1 MQEQNK
7 DSRPQGESAK
17 HKVSRRTIVAGA
29 AWATPVVMIA
39 SASPALA
46 ATSGSGMACRV
57 NEYFTTKGGG
67 KFLNGSLFNLNLDAI
82 AEVYGVDVLNTPLSG
97 TPNVTKEPATGPTP
111 GYTDR
116 TDGVVDAWAN
126 PLNVGVLEALQV
138 SLGDV
143 TQPLGA
149 ILNIAETGVLN
160 QYGLARENGLSRG
173 FAGLVS
179 NTGGVTL
186 SDVQSAPA
194 FGNINLKTVIAN
206 LAGPTLANLV
216 EPLTA
221 LNLNIGAVGAQAE
234 IDSCLTTQSRDYHI
248 ASADLTVGSDVL
260 VNALDPVVGQ
270 GGAIDAVNNAVN
282 GLTAEGGLLS
292 DLVTNLV
299 SALNVLNLGLVRV
312 KAGSET
318 GTNVAVSIDL
328 DPVRKLLADPLVTD
342 ALSLSLTD
350 ADKML
355 FLDLDAL
362 VGSLNDQAA
371 NTRVLPANA
380 AVIDPLL
387 SDISTFLNQLPD
399 TVVAA
404 LQDAVNAAT
413 VKLDLK
419 VALQYNRGILTADW
433 VDAGAINILLDTTL
447 GELMDGAAALKVT
460 LNSDVPVVG
469 PLLAAI
475 VNPLL
480 AGLAV
485 TLNGLLATA
494 GSAINDLLTPLISNV
509 GTLLEG
515 VAGPVLTDLLDPL
528 LMGLL
533 GGGSE
538 PGLINLTVNVQEGAY
553 DVAALKL
560 SVLPSGG
567 IDVVLA
573 KAYAGENLAV

>member
-1 MQEQNK
+1 MQEKNT
-7 DSRPQGESAK
+7 DSRPLGESAK

-46 ATSGSGMACRV
+46 ATSGTGMACRV

-67 KFLNGSLFNLNLDAI
+67 KFLNGSLFNLNLDNLV
-82 AEVYGVDVLNTPLSG
+82 EVYGVDVLNTPLSG
-97 TPNVTKEPATGPTP
+97 TPNVTKEPATGPNP
-111 GYTDR
+111 GFTDR
-116 TDGVVDAWAN
+116 TDGVIDAWAN
-126 PLNVGVLEALQV
+126 PLNVGVLKALDVTLGGVTQ
-138 SLGDV
+138 SLGS
-143 TQPLGA
+143 

-179 NTGGVTL
+179 NSGGVTL
-186 SDVQSAPA
+186 SDVQAAPA

-206 LAGPTLANLV
+206 LAGTGLADLV
-216 EPLTA
+216 APLAA
-221 LNLNIGAVGAQAE
+221 LDLNIGAVGAAAE

-248 ASADLTVGSDVL
+248 ASANLTVGSDVL
-260 VNALDPVVGQ
+260 VTALDPVVGQ
-270 GGAIDAVNNAVN
+270 GGAIDAVNTAVN

-292 DLVTNLV
+292 DLVTNII
-299 SALNVLNLGLVRV
+299 SALNVLNVGLARV
-312 KAGSET
+312 KAGSAT

-328 DPVRKLLADPLVTD
+328 EPVRALLADPLTTD
-342 ALSLSLTD
+342 ALALSLTD

-362 VGSLNDQAA
+362 LGSLNGHPA
-371 NTRVLPANA
+371 NTTLLPATSA
-380 AVIDPLL
+380 IVGPVI
-387 SDISTFLNQLPD
+387 SDIGTFLNQLPD
-399 TVVAA
+399 TVLTA
-404 LQDAVNAAT
+404 LQTAVNNAT

-419 VALQYNRGILTADW
+419 VALQYNQGALLGGW
-433 VDAGAINILLDTTL
+433 KDAGAVNILLDTTL
-447 GELMDGAAALKVT
+447 GELIAGDAT
-460 LNSDVPVVG
+460 LSATLSSDVPVVG

-475 VNPLL
+475 INPLL
-480 AGLAV
+480 AGLTL

-494 GSAINDLLTPLISNV
+494 GTAINNLLLPLINNV

-515 VAGPVLTDLLDPL
+515 VVDPVLTQLLDPL
-528 LMGLL
+528 LTQLL
-533 GGGSE
+533 VDGI
-538 PGLINLTVNVQEGAY
+538 INLIVNVQDGAY

-560 SVLPSGG
+560 SVLPGGG

-573 KAYAGENLAV
+573 RAYAGENIAV

>member
-1 MQEQNK
+1 MQEKNT
-7 DSRPQGESAK
+7 DSRPLAESAK

-46 ATSGSGMACRV
+46 ATSGTGMACRV

-67 KFLNGSLFNLNLDAI
+67 KFLNGSLFNLNLDNL
-82 AEVYGVDVLNTPLSG
+82 AEVYGIDVLNTPLSG
-97 TPNVTKEPATGPTP
+97 SPNVTKEPATGPNP
-111 GYTDR
+111 GFTER
-116 TDGVVDAWAN
+116 TDGVIDAWAN
-126 PLNVGVLEALQV
+126 PLNVSVLKALNV
-138 SLGDV
+138 NLGGA
-143 TQPLGA
+143 TQALGS

-179 NTGGVTL
+179 NSGGVTL

-206 LAGPTLANLV
+206 LAGTGLANLV
-216 EPLTA
+216 APLAA
-221 LNLNIGAVGAQAE
+221 LDLNIGAVGAAAE

-248 ASADLTVGSDVL
+248 ASANLTVGSDVL

-270 GGAIDAVNNAVN
+270 GGAIDAVNTAVN

-292 DLVTNLV
+292 DLVTNII
-299 SALNVLNLGLVRV
+299 SSLNVLNVGLARV
-312 KAGSET
+312 KAGSAN

-328 DPVRKLLADPLVTD
+328 EPVRALLADPLTSD
-342 ALSLSLTD
+342 ALALSLTD

-362 VGSLNDQAA
+362 LGSLNGHPA
-371 NTRVLPANA
+371 NTTLLPATSTI
-380 AVIDPLL
+380 VGPVV
-387 SDISTFLNQLPD
+387 SDIGTFLNQLPD
-399 TVVAA
+399 TVLTA
-404 LQDAVNAAT
+404 LQTAVNNAT

-419 VALQYNRGILTADW
+419 VALQYNRGLFAPDW
-433 VDAGAINILLDTTL
+433 VDAGSVNILLDTTL
-447 GELMDGAAALKVT
+447 GELIAGDAT
-460 LNSDVPVVG
+460 LSATFSSDVPVVG
-469 PLLAAI
+469 PLLRAI

-480 AGLAV
+480 AGLTL

-494 GSAINDLLTPLISNV
+494 GTAINSLLLPLINNV

-515 VAGPVLTDLLDPL
+515 VVDPVLTQLLDPL
-528 LMGLL
+528 LTQLL
-533 GGGSE
+533 VDGI
-538 PGLINLTVNVQEGAY
+538 INLIVNVQDGAY

-560 SVLPSGG
+560 SVLPDGG

-573 KAYAGENLAV
+573 KAYAGENIAV